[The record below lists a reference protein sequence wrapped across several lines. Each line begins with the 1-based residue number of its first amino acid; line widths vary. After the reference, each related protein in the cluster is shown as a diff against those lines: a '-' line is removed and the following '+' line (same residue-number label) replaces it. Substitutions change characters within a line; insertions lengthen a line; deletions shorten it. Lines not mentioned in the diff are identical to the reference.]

1 MALVRWGRTLGNS
14 KEWIEV
20 KYAELKALT
29 FMNIAENQDQ
39 IYKVRDEIN
48 CLFLQ
53 DELFWR
59 QQSRAIWL
67 PAGDKNK
74 RYFHQRASQRRQK
87 NHIHGFLDEHEQWC
101 TLDVD
106 IAKLAE
112 NYFQNLFT
120 TSNQTS
126 LESILDSVDKV
137 VHPDMNCTLLQPYT
151 PKEVRTALFSMHSS
165 KSPGPNGMSPFFFQK
180 FWHVVGND
188 ATSAVLSTFM
198 PFST

>member
-14 KEWIEV
+14 KERIEV

-74 RYFHQRASQRRQK
+74 RYFHQRA
-87 NHIHGFLDEHEQWC
+87 
-101 TLDVD
+101 
-106 IAKLAE
+106 
-112 NYFQNLFT
+112 
-120 TSNQTS
+120 NQ
-126 LESILDSVDKV
+126 
-137 VHPDMNCTLLQPYT
+137 
-151 PKEVRTALFSMHSS
+151 
-165 KSPGPNGMSPFFFQK
+165 
-180 FWHVVGND
+180 
-188 ATSAVLSTFM
+188 
-198 PFST
+198 